1 MSEIARKVRF
11 ALKNTQHKSKIVNL
25 NYSIIVKKLISY
37 SEAAAKV
44 KDGMTVMIGG
54 FLGHGTPEG
63 IIDELVKS
71 GVKDLTLIVNDSGFP
86 DKGCGKLVS
95 NRQVKKLIVSHI
107 GTNPDSGKM
116 MNSGEMEIEFS
127 PQGTLAER
135 IRSGGSGLGG
145 VLTPVGL
152 GTVIEEGKETIQVDG
167 KKFLLEKPLRADVA
181 LVRASIGDEWGNLT
195 YKGTMQN
202 FNPLMAMAADTVI
215 AEVDDMVAVGSLSCE
230 CVHTPYIFVNF
241 IVNANI

>member
-1 MSEIARKVRF
+1 MT
-11 ALKNTQHKSKIVNL
+11 N
-25 NYSIIVKKLISY
+25 KLIS
-37 SEAAAKV
+37 SVDAAAKV

-54 FLGHGTPEG
+54 FLGHGTPES

-95 NRQVKKLIVSHI
+95 NNQVKKLIVSHI
-107 GTNPDSGKM
+107 GTNPDSGRKM
-116 MNSGEMEIEFS
+116 NNGEMKIEFS

-135 IRSGGSGLGG
+135 IRCGGSGLGG

-152 GTVIEEGKETIQVDG
+152 GTVIEEDKQTVTVDG
-167 KKFLLEKPLRADVA
+167 KDYLLEKPLRADVA
-181 LVRASIGDEWGNLT
+181 LISAHHGDTWGNLI
-195 YKGTMQN
+195 YKGTEKN

-215 AEVDDMVAVGSLSCE
+215 AEIKEMDEVGTLPPESI
-230 CVHTPYIFVNF
+230 HTPHIFVDY
-241 IVNANI
+241 IVH

>member
-1 MSEIARKVRF
+1 MNKF
-11 ALKNTQHKSKIVNL
+11 
-25 NYSIIVKKLISY
+25 ISY

-95 NRQVKKLIVSHI
+95 SHQVKKLIVSHI
-107 GTNPDSGKM
+107 GTNPDSGRKM
-116 MNSGEMEIEFS
+116 NNGEMEIEFS

-135 IRSGGSGLGG
+135 IRCGGSGLGG
-145 VLTPVGL
+145 VLTTVGL
-152 GTVIEEGKETIQVDG
+152 GTVIEEGKETIQIDG
-167 KKFLLEKPLRADVA
+167 KDYLLEKPLRADVA
-181 LVRASIGDEWGNLT
+181 LIRASTGDEWGNLI

-215 AEVDDMVAVGSLSCE
+215 VEADEVVPVGTLSPE
-230 CVHTPYIFVNF
+230 TIHTPYIFVNYL
-241 IVNANI
+241 INPKSEI